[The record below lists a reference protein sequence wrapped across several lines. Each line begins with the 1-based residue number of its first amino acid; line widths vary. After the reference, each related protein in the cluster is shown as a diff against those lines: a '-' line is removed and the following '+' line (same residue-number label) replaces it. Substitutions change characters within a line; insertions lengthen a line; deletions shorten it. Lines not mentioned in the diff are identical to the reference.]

1 MNLVKSFIFLLCFLA
16 ILPVSAEE
24 GFPGREKFPDVP
36 YISMEDFYKG
46 YKKNKYLVVDVRS
59 KFEYEVIKIINSV
72 NIPVADDDFE
82 TNIQALAAK
91 TSKPIVFYCNGR
103 RCMKSFNAVVKS
115 KLSNAIAYD
124 AGIFEWAEAYPEE
137 AELLGESPVD
147 PKKLISSKKF
157 KQHFVTLKQF
167 EQMIPGAVLIDVRD
181 QTQRRGNG
189 LFLLADKS
197 APLDKT
203 RKLERYLNKAIK
215 EDKILLAYDQA
226 GKTVRWLQ
234 YQLEK
239 KGIKNYYFMEGGARY
254 YNYTGTH

>member
-1 MNLVKSFIFLLCFLA
+1 MNLVKPFIFLFCFLA
-16 ILPVSAEE
+16 ISPVSAEK
-24 GFPGREKFPDVP
+24 GFPGREKFPDVS

-46 YKKNKYLVVDVRS
+46 YKKNKYMVVDVRS
-59 KFEYEVIKIINSV
+59 KFEYDVINIVHSV

-82 TNIQALAAK
+82 TKIQALSTK

-103 RCMKSFNAVVKS
+103 RCMKSFEAVVKS
-115 KLSNAIAYD
+115 KLSNSIAYD

-137 AELLGESPVD
+137 AELLGESPID
-147 PKKLISSKKF
+147 LNKLISSKKL
-157 KQHFVTLKQF
+157 KQHFVSLKQF
-167 EQMIPGAVLIDVRD
+167 EQMIPDAVLIDVRD
-181 QTQRRGNG
+181 KTQRRGSG

-203 RKLERYLNKAIK
+203 KKLERYLNKALK
-215 EDKILLAYDQA
+215 EDKILLAYDQS

-239 KGIKNYYFMEGGARY
+239 KGIKNYYFMEGGAKY
-254 YNYTGTH
+254 YSYTGTH